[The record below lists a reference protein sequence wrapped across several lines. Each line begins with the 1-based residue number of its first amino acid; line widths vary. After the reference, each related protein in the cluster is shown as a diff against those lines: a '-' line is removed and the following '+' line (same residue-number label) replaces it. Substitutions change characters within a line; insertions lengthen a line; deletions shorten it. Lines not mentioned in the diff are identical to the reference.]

1 MNVRAESGTG
11 FAVSIVCLSS
21 FLGAATIN
29 AVKGRTD
36 FLFISSLLL
45 WISYLSAHYFA
56 EGTPID
62 GKTGEDD
69 RGENMTPGNIAEY
82 LGGAIG
88 AAVLIGGMGVGASG
102 ISSSNIPVA
111 SAGAFLFIA
120 GYVITHF
127 STTGKLL

>member
-1 MNVRAESGTG
+1 MKIRVESGTG
-11 FAVSIVCLSS
+11 FAVSIVCLSA

-36 FLFISSLLL
+36 FLFISSLLM

-62 GKTGEDD
+62 GKTAGKEDK
-69 RGENMTPGNIAEY
+69 ENMTPRNIVEY
-82 LGGAIG
+82 LGSIIG

-102 ISSSNIPVA
+102 ISSSNIPAA
-111 SAGAFLFIA
+111 SAGAFLFIT
-120 GYVITHF
+120 GYIITHF

>member
-1 MNVRAESGTG
+1 MNVRVESGTG
-11 FAVSIVCLSS
+11 FAVSIVCLSA

-36 FLFISSLLL
+36 FLFVSSILM

-56 EGTPID
+56 EGTPVD
-62 GKTGEDD
+62 GKNVQEN
-69 RGENMTPGNIAEY
+69 RENMTPRNIVEY
-82 LGGAIG
+82 LGSIVG
-88 AAVLIGGMGVGASG
+88 AAVLIGGMGVGAPG
-102 ISSSNIPVA
+102 ISSSNIPAA
-111 SAGAFLFIA
+111 SAGAFLFIT

>member
-1 MNVRAESGTG
+1 MKLRVESGTG
-11 FAVSIVCLSS
+11 FAVSIICLSA
-21 FLGAATIN
+21 FLGAACIN

-36 FLFISSLLL
+36 FLFISSLLM

-56 EGTPID
+56 EGTPVD
-62 GKTGEDD
+62 GKNVGEKDK
-69 RGENMTPGNIAEY
+69 ENMTPGNIAEY

-88 AAVLIGGMGVGASG
+88 AAVLIGGMGFGASG

-111 SAGAFLFIA
+111 SAGAFLFIT
-120 GYVITHF
+120 GYAITHF